1 MHLNNYKVDTS
12 TPSHHQVFVAKEN
25 TFQNFEKFVG
35 FEMARSKRMNYQK
48 ICTSTPHI
56 SFIPSNIITE
66 YDFRSGEFLIPI
78 TDVEVWPSP
87 SWSICAPFLQKKLLH
102 FYLQLFWKV
111 AVLSFF
117 ETPFFW
123 KTIFIATLSSQFSKF
138 PWFLRNS
145 VFSLKWR
152 FSEMNLGRPPKFFGD
167 SCPPASNV
175 LLHF

>member
-1 MHLNNYKVDTS
+1 MAMNSYEIDQCTSLHRTDLFVNENTIQNSKNTIDFEIVLIMHLNNYKVDTS

-78 TDVEVWPSP
+78 TDVEV
-87 SWSICAPFLQKKLLH
+87 
-102 FYLQLFWKV
+102 
-111 AVLSFF
+111 
-117 ETPFFW
+117 
-123 KTIFIATLSSQFSKF
+123 
-138 PWFLRNS
+138 
-145 VFSLKWR
+145 
-152 FSEMNLGRPPKFFGD
+152 
-167 SCPPASNV
+167 
-175 LLHF
+175 